1 MRSVRLHHNSP
12 AHMRS
17 PMTSP
22 CKSPYGLT
30 RGWSLAAALTPVLFF
45 SPAWA
50 EEPAQSTGKGIGAI
64 TSVQGKVMM
73 DHLDPAAPFPAT
85 TKESLQQNDVIQT
98 HAQGR
103 TKVLLEG
110 GNLLTLGENSRV
122 EILDHRHDS
131 AQAQAA
137 TTVRLTQGS
146 LRAMVGSAH
155 TAGATF
161 EVQTPTSRVVA
172 HGGTL
177 VVWADGTLSGAANI
191 GTAGMVDFIAGGQ
204 ISRLEAGQYSHTDG
218 GAPPGPPALIAA
230 GTHARMQDAIGAT
243 HVKESL
249 KHEAPKDALR
259 DIGAPRALGL
269 GLGGAQVGPGQD
281 LTASKDGSAGV
292 DQAQGGGDSGNNAKS
307 STTAGQPRHNTVP
320 HARAQTPPGVHSGAS
335 NRLLRPDEHGP
346 IRGEGRIRQ

>member
-1 MRSVRLHHNSP
+1 MAQTNVRRSILV
-12 AHMRS
+12 
-17 PMTSP
+17 
-22 CKSPYGLT
+22 
-30 RGWSLAAALTPVLFF
+30 GWSLAAALTFVLFL
-45 SPAWA
+45 SPVWA
-50 EEPAQSTGKGIGAI
+50 EDPAPATGKGIGAI

-73 DHLDPAAPFPAT
+73 DHPDPAAPFQAT

-98 HAQGR
+98 HEQGR

-122 EILDHRHDS
+122 ELLDHRHDP

-172 HGGTL
+172 RGGTL

-191 GTAGMVDFIAGGQ
+191 GRTGTVEFIADGQ
-204 ISRLEAGQYSHTDG
+204 TSRLEPGQYSHTEG
-218 GAPPGPPALIAA
+218 GRPPVPPAAIEA
-230 GTHARMQDAIGAT
+230 GTHRRVQDAIGAT
-243 HVKESL
+243 RVKESL
-249 KHEAPKDALR
+249 RHEAPKDALR

-292 DQAQGGGDSGNNAKS
+292 DQAQGGGDSGNTAKS
-307 STTAGQPRHNTVP
+307 STTAGQPRHNTMT
-320 HARAQTPPGVHSGAS
+320 HARAQTPPSVHSGTS
-335 NRLLRPDEHGP
+335 NRLLRPDDRGP
-346 IRGEGRIRQ
+346 IRGEGRVRQ